1 MNRFSRQI
9 QHRGFTLI
17 EILIV
22 VVILGI
28 LSSIVI
34 PQFTNA
40 TEEAEETSSRAQL
53 NILRG
58 QMSMYWVTNGSSS
71 NLGSSAEQV
80 IEGLD
85 EAGLLTAPILDPDG
99 IDNNSV
105 QLAGDFAV
113 SWDVDDRQFL
123 VSEGDDPTGW

>member
-1 MNRFSRQI
+1 MQRNFKTNT
-9 QHRGFTLI
+9 HRGFTLI

-40 TEEAEETSSRAQL
+40 TENAEETSSRAQL

-58 QMSMYWVTNGSSS
+58 QMSMYWVTNGASTEVGS
-71 NLGSSAEQV
+71 NVEEVVAV
-80 IEGLD
+80 LD
-85 EAGLLTAPILDPDG
+85 DAGLLTSPLLDVDQD
-99 IDNNSV
+99 DNNLM
-105 QLAGDFAV
+105 QLSGDFTM
-113 SWDVDDRQFL
+113 SWDESERQFL
-123 VSEGDDPTGW
+123 VAENGTPTGW

>member
-1 MNRFSRQI
+1 MQPTNKR
-9 QHRGFTLI
+9 HETRGFTLI

-40 TEEAEETSSRAQL
+40 TEDAEETSARAQL

-58 QMSMYWVTNGSSS
+58 QMSMYWVTYGASTNVGS
-71 NLGSSAEQV
+71 NVEEVVGV
-80 IEGLD
+80 LD
-85 EAGLLTAPILDPDG
+85 DAGLLSAPLDDPDQS
-99 IDNNSV
+99 DNNEILLS
-105 QLAGDFAV
+105 GDFTV
-113 SWDVDDRQFL
+113 SWDAADRQFL
-123 VSEGDDPTGW
+123 VDQDGTPTGW

>member
-1 MNRFSRQI
+1 MQRNFKTNT
-9 QHRGFTLI
+9 HRGFTLI

-40 TEEAEETSSRAQL
+40 TENAEETSSRAQL

-58 QMSMYWVTNGSSS
+58 QMSMYWVTNGA
-71 NLGSSAEQV
+71 SAEV
-80 IEGLD
+80 GSNVEEVVAVLD
-85 EAGLLTAPILDPDG
+85 DAGLLTSPLLDVDQD
-99 IDNNSV
+99 DNNLM
-105 QLAGDFAV
+105 QLSGDFTM
-113 SWDVDDRQFL
+113 SWDEAERQFL
-123 VSEGDDPTGW
+123 VAENGTPTGW

>member
-1 MNRFSRQI
+1 MNRFSRKTN
-9 QHRGFTLI
+9 RPGFTLI

-40 TEEAEETSSRAQL
+40 TAEAEETSARAQL

-58 QMSMYWVTNGSSS
+58 QMSMYWVTHGSTVD
-71 NLGSSAEQV
+71 LGTSAEQV
-80 IEGLD
+80 IDGLD

-99 IDNNSV
+99 SDNNSV
-105 QLAGDFAV
+105 QLSGDFTL
-113 SWDVDDRQFL
+113 SWDSSDRQFL
-123 VSEGDDPTGW
+123 VSEGDDSTGW

>member
-1 MNRFSRQI
+1 MQRTNKRHEARA
-9 QHRGFTLI
+9 FTLI

-40 TEEAEETSSRAQL
+40 TEDAEETSARSQL

-58 QMSMYWVTNGSSS
+58 QMSMYWVTHGASINVGTSVEEVV
-71 NLGSSAEQV
+71 GV
-80 IEGLD
+80 LD
-85 EAGLLTAPILDPDG
+85 DAGLLTAPLVDPDQT
-99 IDNNSV
+99 DNNEIRLS
-105 QLAGDFAV
+105 GDFSV
-113 SWDVDDRQFL
+113 SWDPADRQFR
-123 VSEGDDPTGW
+123 VDEDGTPTGW

>member
-1 MNRFSRQI
+1 MQRNFKTNT
-9 QHRGFTLI
+9 HRGFTLI

-40 TEEAEETSSRAQL
+40 TENAEETSSRAQL

-58 QMSMYWVTNGSSS
+58 QMSMYWVTNGASTDVGS
-71 NLGSSAEQV
+71 NVEEVVAV
-80 IEGLD
+80 LD
-85 EAGLLTAPILDPDG
+85 DAGLLTSPLLDVDQD
-99 IDNNSV
+99 DNNLM
-105 QLAGDFAV
+105 QLSGDFTM
-113 SWDVDDRQFL
+113 SWDEVDRQFL
-123 VSEGDDPTGW
+123 VAENGTPTGW

>member
-1 MNRFSRQI
+1 MQRLLKGGR
-9 QHRGFTLI
+9 HRGFTLI

-40 TEEAEETSSRAQL
+40 TEDAEETSARAQL

-58 QMSMYWVTNGSSS
+58 QMSMYWVTYGAATTVGS
-71 NLGSSAEQV
+71 NVEEVIQV
-80 IEGLD
+80 LD
-85 EAGLLTAPILDPDG
+85 GAGLLTSPLVDVDQTE
-99 IDNNSV
+99 NNEL
-105 QLAGDFAV
+105 QLSGDFTV
-113 SWDVDDRQFL
+113 SWDEADRQFL
-123 VSEGDDPTGW
+123 VDENGTPTGW